1 MLRVMNPTRI
11 RFAIIIAAP
20 LLIIMW
26 FLWWSRTSVQA
37 NRTFTLLKSAI
48 ENGRA
53 GSVMDCIHPDYDIR
67 KEWPN
72 QLGEDAADLVN
83 NNTMRMLVSR
93 ALTGLFQIQ
102 NADPFTFNYTIAAI
116 EPQDDDTVAV
126 TVTIAL
132 STKSGQQ
139 PLTFTPALI
148 NQRFILAKDG
158 WWPTLYV
165 RSHPAF
171 SVAY

>member
-1 MLRVMNPTRI
+1 MLTTMNPNRI
-11 RFAIIIAAP
+11 RSAIIIAAP
-20 LLIIMW
+20 LLMILW
-26 FLWWSRTSVQA
+26 FFWWSRTSVQA
-37 NRTFTLLKSAI
+37 DRTFALLKSAI

-53 GSVMDCIHPDYDIR
+53 GDVMDGIHPNYDIR
-67 KEWPN
+67 SAWPN
-72 QLGEDAADLVN
+72 QVGEDAPDLAN
-83 NNTMRMLVSR
+83 NSTMRMLVLR
-93 ALTGLFQIQ
+93 GLTGLFQLQ
-102 NADPFTFNYTIAAI
+102 NADPFIFNYTIANI

-126 TVTIAL
+126 MVTIAL
-132 STKSGQQ
+132 STQSGQQ

-158 WWPTLYV
+158 WWPSLYV

>member
-1 MLRVMNPTRI
+1 MQVD
-11 RFAIIIAAP
+11 
-20 LLIIMW
+20 
-26 FLWWSRTSVQA
+26 
-37 NRTFTLLKSAI
+37 RTFTLIKSAI

-53 GSVMDCIHPDYDIR
+53 GSVMDGIHPNYDFR

-83 NNTMRMLVSR
+83 NSTMRMLVLR
-93 ALTGLFQIQ
+93 GLTGLFQLQ
-102 NADPFTFNYTIAAI
+102 NTDPFIFNYTIAAI
-116 EPQDDDTVAV
+116 EPQDDETVAV

-158 WWPTLYV
+158 WWPSLFV

>member
-1 MLRVMNPTRI
+1 MLRVMNPTRV
-11 RFAIIIAAP
+11 RLAIIIAAP

-26 FLWWSRTSVQA
+26 FLWWSRTQVQA
-37 NRTFTLLKSAI
+37 NRTFALLKSAI

-53 GSVMDCIHPDYDIR
+53 GSVMDCLHPNYDIR
-67 KEWPN
+67 SAWPH

-83 NNTMRMLVSR
+83 NSTMRMLVLR
-93 ALTGLFQIQ
+93 GLTGLFQLQ
-102 NADPFTFNYTIAAI
+102 NADPFIFTYTIATI

-132 STKSGQQ
+132 STTSGHQ
-139 PLTFTPALI
+139 PLTFTPTLT

>member
-1 MLRVMNPTRI
+1 MLTTMNPTRV
-11 RFAIIIAAP
+11 RLAIIIAAP

-26 FLWWSRTSVQA
+26 FLWWSRASVQA
-37 NRTFTLLKSAI
+37 DRTFALIKSAI

-53 GSVMDCIHPDYDIR
+53 GSVMDCLHPNYDIR
-67 KEWPN
+67 SAWPH

-83 NNTMRMLVSR
+83 NSTMRMLVLR
-93 ALTGLFQIQ
+93 GLTALFQLQ
-102 NADPFTFNYTIAAI
+102 NADPFIFTYTIAAI

-126 TVTIAL
+126 IVTIAL
-132 STKSGQQ
+132 STKLGQQ
-139 PLTFTPALI
+139 PLTFTPTLI